1 MAATR
6 SSHNGTKKQAFP
18 TVSRNNLQ
26 NIHHYQGQ
34 FSMISLIVN
43 PGDARGCARNDGF
56 CTRNDGLCTKDDGF
70 ALKMTDFVLEMMEF
84 VLTTMDFFQHRCG
97 CQT

>member
-1 MAATR
+1 
-6 SSHNGTKKQAFP
+6 
-18 TVSRNNLQ
+18 
-26 NIHHYQGQ
+26 
-34 FSMISLIVN
+34 MISLIVN

-97 CQT
+97 CQTLWGHLITSAPTCRCRNRSKNERAF